1 MPHTHYQITLQG
13 PSKKSVHH
21 LKVFC
26 HNAHVHLRI
35 HFILRPLSTYNVHI
49 FPFAYTISL
58 PLLFHFISFPSLK
71 NQTIYS
77 ASCLWSPPPNILLIL
92 CFYGCRRL
100 FSLVLMLLSP
110 QCNAGFRMRPH
121 TPTPGIHSLS
131 FSPFLCS
138 APSSKCACCKIGPS
152 HFSDFNFLS
161 LDTCPAHYFDGC
173 RHSLLVVIMTLT
185 FFFSNWNLN

>member
-1 MPHTHYQITLQG
+1 MHMFIFEFISFCVLFQPIMFTFSHLHTLFLFPYSFILSPSRHSKTKPYIVHHASDPPPHTHT
-13 PSKKSVHH
+13 H
-21 LKVFC
+21 
-26 HNAHVHLRI
+26 
-35 HFILRPLSTYNVHI
+35 
-49 FPFAYTISL
+49 
-58 PLLFHFISFPSLK
+58 
-71 NQTIYS
+71 
-77 ASCLWSPPPNILLIL
+77 ILLIL
-92 CFYGCRRL
+92 RFYGCRRL